1 MYDDDKKGYTN
12 GCIHYPLKKR
22 DQIDEKKL
30 SPLEVMLR
38 SMVGKQKYD
47 MDINIM
53 RDCNVY
59 VAR

>member
-1 MYDDDKKGYTN
+1 MSNFYCEHCGATMYDDDKKGYTN

-38 SMVGKQKYD
+38 SMVGK
-47 MDINIM
+47 
-53 RDCNVY
+53 
-59 VAR
+59 